1 MDHKTFNT
9 EIGSTILA
17 VAKLV
22 LSGQEISEANRLS
35 DSLLK
40 DEAHRAKAI
49 EQLRELIGTRPKRP
63 VYYLNDEI
71 KGLPGHTRDVVRY
84 AGDYIDQLIK
94 YCSYEKGGHRA
105 FRSRALS
112 TSLGGN
118 LTRLKGVLPA
128 PLFQALSKFNEVVY
142 VPAKHEWNVRGR
154 PHLFSAKEAVFICFM
169 MKELAAQIVRL
180 SAEAQA
186 YSESER
192 HGYHYDAR
200 A

>member
-1 MDHKTFNT
+1 MDKTFNS

-17 VAKLV
+17 AAKLV
-22 LSGQEISEANRLS
+22 LADREISEANHLS

-40 DEAHRAKAI
+40 DEAARAESI
-49 EQLRELIGTRPKRP
+49 EQLRELIGARPKRP

-71 KGLPGHTRDVVRY
+71 KGLPEHTRDVVRY

-94 YCSYEKGGHRA
+94 YCSYEKGDYRA

-118 LTRLKGVLPA
+118 LTRLKSALPM
-128 PLFQALSKFNEVVY
+128 PLLQALWTFNKVVY

-154 PHLFSAKEAVFICFM
+154 PHLFSAKEAVFICFV
-169 MKELAAQIVRL
+169 MKELAAQIVRF

-186 YSESER
+186 YSEGAR
-192 HGYHYDAR
+192 HDYHYDAR